1 MLRGEIDRRLL
12 EGIHHIEAD
21 ALAHKGMT
29 TTGVDHLSLGVLH
42 VVVLEEVLT
51 DAVVILLHLLLS
63 ILDSIAE
70 LLGDKHIV
78 ILESHGGEHLRHTI
92 RAEEAHQLILQRDKE
107 DGRPGV
113 PLTSCTT
120 TQLAV
125 DTTGLVS
132 LSTDDSETARSLH
145 LGGELDIG
153 TTTGHIGRNGYRTGL
168 PRLGDDVCLLLEEL
182 CIEHIVRDMSQVEH
196 PTE

>member
-1 MLRGEIDRRLL
+1 
-12 EGIHHIEAD
+12 
-21 ALAHKGMT
+21 MT

-42 VVVLEEVLT
+42 VVILEKVLT

-63 ILDSIAE
+63 ILDCIAE

-107 DGRPGV
+107 DGRPRV

-125 DTTGLVS
+125 NSAGLMS
-132 LSTDDSETARSLH
+132 LSADDSETARSLH
-145 LGGELDIG
+145 LRRELDIG
-153 TTTGHIGRNGYRTGL
+153 TTTGHIGGNGYRTGL
-168 PRLGDDVCLLLEEL
+168 TRLGDDVCLLLEEL
-182 CIEHIVRDMSQVEH
+182 CIEHIVRDVSQVEH
-196 PTE
+196 PAE